1 MTGDNHGIKIYALYF
16 VKCALAFFASASSR
30 APARIPD
37 AHIANAR
44 MLRTRALVQ
53 RSARLFSTAAAA
65 EAPSV
70 PLLINGKFVKSASTA
85 PGVPVRNPATQELL
99 ATTPIA
105 TAGEMQAAVDAAR
118 AAFPAWSATSVSN
131 RARVMFKFQ
140 ALIRQHE
147 EELAALLS
155 SEHGKTI
162 DDAKGDIFRGLE
174 VVEHACSTM
183 SLQMG
188 ETTAGVAGS
197 TDVHSYRLPLGVCAS
212 PTLTPAPILA
222 LTLAPTR
229 TLALSLGRTPS
240 PAARASRPSTSR
252 P

>member
-1 MTGDNHGIKIYALYF
+1 M
-16 VKCALAFFASASSR
+16 
-30 APARIPD
+30 
-37 AHIANAR
+37 
-44 MLRTRALVQ
+44 
-53 RSARLFSTAAAA
+53 
-65 EAPSV
+65 

-131 RARVMFKFQ
+131 RARVMFKLQ

-212 PTLTPAPILA
+212 PTLTPTPILA
-222 LTLAPTR
+222 LALAPTR
-229 TLALSLGRTPS
+229 TLALTLGRTPS
-240 PAARASRPSTSR
+240 PAARASHPSTSR